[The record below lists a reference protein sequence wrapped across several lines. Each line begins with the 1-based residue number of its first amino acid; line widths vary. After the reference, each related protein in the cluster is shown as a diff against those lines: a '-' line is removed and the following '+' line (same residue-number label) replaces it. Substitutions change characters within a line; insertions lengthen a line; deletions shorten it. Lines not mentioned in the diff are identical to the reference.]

1 MIFCAYFSMLLACT
15 IISWLNVDLVEVL
28 HLTHYIFYQIP
39 SLEKMDN
46 YLLLFEQ
53 LELFEAEEMKM
64 LEDILE
70 YSCIF

>member
-1 MIFCAYFSMLLACT
+1 MLLACT